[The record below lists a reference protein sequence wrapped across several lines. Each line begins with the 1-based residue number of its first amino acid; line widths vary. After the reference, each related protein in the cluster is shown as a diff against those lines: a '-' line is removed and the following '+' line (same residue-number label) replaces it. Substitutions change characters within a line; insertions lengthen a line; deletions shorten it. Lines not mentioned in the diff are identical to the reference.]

1 LGADFHIG
9 LSAEHDHRVALA
21 IPPLSRDEDYV
32 SSAPGKTA
40 PPTAAG
46 GIRVRDGNS
55 VAWRRAE
62 IPAASGFGNARS
74 VALVQSVMACG
85 GTVRGVRLLSQVG
98 CARAWEEQFRGE
110 DRLLGMPMR
119 YGMGYGLFGTTY
131 GWSGWGGATVMIEPD
146 ARMAVSYVPNQMREP
161 GDDYRGLEVV
171 MAAYDGLKGLRA

>member
-1 LGADFHIG
+1 
-9 LSAEHDHRVALA
+9 
-21 IPPLSRDEDYV
+21 
-32 SSAPGKTA
+32 
-40 PPTAAG
+40 
-46 GIRVRDGNS
+46 
-55 VAWRRAE
+55 
-62 IPAASGFGNARS
+62 
-74 VALVQSVMACG
+74 MACG
-85 GTVRGVRLLSQVG
+85 GTVHGVRLLSQAG